1 MNSNPNSNTS
11 PKRPAGPAPGSGAF
25 GAFWQAL
32 GRDQDGLPLSDGAGE
47 ALHLQRRQ
55 FEEVVRDMVQ
65 LLTRVLVDAVLPARS
80 AAVAADVRA
89 GNGLRTGFTRD
100 KSVPE
105 ALAQLVD
112 GLSGSGLL
120 QVRG

>member
-1 MNSNPNSNTS
+1 M
-11 PKRPAGPAPGSGAF
+11 
-25 GAFWQAL
+25 
-32 GRDQDGLPLSDGAGE
+32 
-47 ALHLQRRQ
+47 QRRQ

-80 AAVAADVRA
+80 AAVAADVRV

-120 QVRG
+120 QVRGLGGDG